1 MSSLEVPGS
10 VCAFAPSV
18 KSGLERDPSWRLLY
32 RDHATLRFRAGSFMS
47 LSSRCIR
54 SGCIRWLNGIESLG
68 DREGRG
74 MTIRVG
80 FAVADETKPS
90 LSGINRLPAAVS
102 LLRGGWRCPLLVD

>member
-1 MSSLEVPGS
+1 M
-10 VCAFAPSV
+10 
-18 KSGLERDPSWRLLY
+18 
-32 RDHATLRFRAGSFMS
+32 
-47 LSSRCIR
+47 
-54 SGCIRWLNGIESLG
+54 ESLG

-74 MTIRVG
+74 MTTRVG